1 MPAISDQEHNVRVT
15 TETSSSW
22 TLEVTTAPE
31 VGLTIILRMEAT
43 VELIVTEV
51 TSLLII
57 LHIKEQQE
65 EEGR

>member
-1 MPAISDQEHNVRVT
+1 MT
-15 TETSSSW
+15 TETCSQW

-31 VGLTIILRMEAT
+31 AELTIILRMEAM
-43 VELIVTEV
+43 VEPIVTEV
-51 TSLLII
+51 ISLPII

>member
-1 MPAISDQEHNVRVT
+1 MT

-31 VGLTIILRMEAT
+31 AELTIILRMEAT
-43 VELIVTEV
+43 VEPIVTEV

-57 LHIKEQQE
+57 LHIKEEQE